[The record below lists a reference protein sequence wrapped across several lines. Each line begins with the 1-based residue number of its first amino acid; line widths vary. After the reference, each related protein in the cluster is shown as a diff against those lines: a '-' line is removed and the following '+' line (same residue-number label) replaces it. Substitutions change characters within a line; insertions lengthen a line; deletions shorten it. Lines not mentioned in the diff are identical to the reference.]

1 MTSAFQTRISDLFLP
16 PPLGGGY
23 IQYKTSCVFCQIV
36 LFRYNFVMKKQTV
49 LLLNFVLL
57 PFLFAACSPK
67 TSTPNPAQ
75 LIQQAVAATVAAI
88 PIPTQ
93 APPPTPY
100 PSPTPFNLAGLF
112 CEYQFCIG
120 HPIDMAFFDLSAQQN
135 PTLPSTYSQGMVT
148 AFNINSS
155 LFIQLMWQSAPGAA
169 DPQFLLDLI
178 LDDAKDSAQGNKEIK
193 LVRGMNVIYTS
204 IGTTATPLLPYG
216 GAAAW
221 TCGER
226 VFAWKVYAP
235 NADTA
240 GPLFEEAL
248 ARFSC
253 NQ

>member
-1 MTSAFQTRISDLFLP
+1 MKKHAPLFL
-16 PPLGGGY
+16 LL
-23 IQYKTSCVFCQIV
+23 S
-36 LFRYNFVMKKQTV
+36 
-49 LLLNFVLL
+49 LLL
-57 PFLFAACSPK
+57 FLTTACTPKARTPSP
-67 TSTPNPAQ
+67 AE

-93 APPPTPY
+93 PPLPTPY
-100 PSPTPFNLAGLF
+100 PSPTAFNLAGLF

-120 HPIDMAFFDLSAQQN
+120 HPVDMAFFDLSAQQN

-155 LFIQLMWQSAPGAA
+155 VFLQVMWQSAPGTA
-169 DPQFLLDLI
+169 DPQFMLDLI
-178 LDDAKDSAQGNKEIK
+178 LDDAHDLPQGNKDIK
-193 LVRGMNVIYTS
+193 LVRGMNVMYTP
-204 IGTTATPLLPYG
+204 IATTATPLLPHG

-226 VFAWKVYAP
+226 VFAWKVYTP

-240 GPLFEEAL
+240 GPMFEEAL
-248 ARFSC
+248 ARFNC

>member
-1 MTSAFQTRISDLFLP
+1 MTKFSVLFL
-16 PPLGGGY
+16 
-23 IQYKTSCVFCQIV
+23 SF
-36 LFRYNFVMKKQTV
+36 N
-49 LLLNFVLL
+49 LLLCLST
-57 PFLFAACSPK
+57 ACSPK
-67 TSTPNPAQ
+67 PSTPSPEQ

-88 PIPTQ
+88 PVPTQ
-93 APPPTPY
+93 PPLPTPY
-100 PSPTPFNLAGLF
+100 PSPTAFNLAGLF

-120 HPIDMAFFDLSAQQN
+120 HPIDMSFFDLSAQQN

-155 LFIQLMWQSAPGAA
+155 LFIQVMWQTAPGAA
-169 DPQFLLDLI
+169 DPQFMLDLI
-178 LDDAKDSAQGNKEIK
+178 LDDAKDTPQGNKDIK
-193 LVRGMNVIYTS
+193 LVRNMNVIYTPIATS
-204 IGTTATPLLPYG
+204 ATPLLPYG

-226 VFAWKVYAP
+226 VFAWKVYTP
-235 NADTA
+235 NSDSA

>member
-1 MTSAFQTRISDLFLP
+1 MKKTPPLFLTI
-16 PPLGGGY
+16 G
-23 IQYKTSCVFCQIV
+23 
-36 LFRYNFVMKKQTV
+36 LF
-49 LLLNFVLL
+49 LLLST
-57 PFLFAACSPK
+57 ACSPK
-67 TSTPNPAQ
+67 APTPSPQQ
-75 LIQQAVAATVAAI
+75 LIQQAVAATVAAM

-100 PSPTPFNLAGLF
+100 PTPTAFNLAGLF

-120 HPIDMAFFDLSAQQN
+120 HPIDMSFFDLSAQQN

-155 LFIQLMWQSAPGAA
+155 LFIQVMWQSAPGTA
-169 DPQFLLDLI
+169 DPQFMLDLI
-178 LDDAKDSAQGNKEIK
+178 IDDAHDLPQGNKDIK
-193 LVRGMNVIYTS
+193 LVRGMNVMYTP
-204 IGTTATPLLPYG
+204 IATTATPLLPFG

-226 VFAWKVYAP
+226 VFAWKMYAP
-235 NADTA
+235 DANTA

-248 ARFSC
+248 ARFNC